1 MGAYSQR
8 LGFAFAHVRQRR
20 TFVPRVALLPLA
32 PQIKQWLL
40 MRPHHLASEVKLSLC
55 ELALAPAHLTVRRL
69 GTVAAP
75 LLHENGC

>member
-1 MGAYSQR
+1 
-8 LGFAFAHVRQRR
+8 
-20 TFVPRVALLPLA
+20 
-32 PQIKQWLL
+32 

-75 LLHENGC
+75 LLQSLGNAILGELAPESEKGSGKVSSDQH